1 MSFKRFDS
9 EDFLVSIDAV
19 TAGAFTGNN
28 FELTTVTTSSTQE
41 GGTSGLYFLEV
52 QKETGGEPQY
62 SIAFGDKNGAG
73 STPFDAAIE
82 GKSPTS
88 VVYGQF
94 RNIVLGDESSSFS
107 FAEVT
112 PPANS
117 QSIFAITF
125 NRARYKGS
133 LFPGTFNLGLS
144 GSQFIQLTDNSK
156 DVTAVQFNE
165 AGRVFQLVS
174 GSNGTATGPSNGL
187 SPARKGSYG
196 LFLPDIGTC
205 ILNVD
210 ALQQADGDGGVL
222 GSDSKFG
229 ALAFGSAASENN
241 RRLHCAIS
249 QSLVVDAASGGSDS
263 TSSGSLHLNSLDNV
277 ASDFVFVRARNGEFN
292 YSENPSFISGST
304 GEVIYDA
311 FINAPQTFITT
322 VGLYNDSNELLATAK
337 LSKPLKKD
345 FTKEAL
351 IRVKLDF

>member
-9 EDFLVSIDAV
+9 EDFLVSVDAV
-19 TAGAFTGNN
+19 TAGAFTGN
-28 FELTTVTTSSTQE
+28 ESRIGSTIVTSSTQE
-41 GGTSGLYFLEV
+41 QGTSGQYYLEV
-52 QKETGGEPQY
+52 LKEAAGEPQF
-62 SIAFGDKNGAG
+62 SIAFGDRQG
-73 STPFDAAIE
+73 SGSAPFDTGIT

-94 RNIVLGDESSSFS
+94 RNIILGDESASFS
-107 FAEVT
+107 FGEVT
-112 PPANS
+112 PLQNS
-117 QSIFAITF
+117 QSFFAITF

-133 LFPGTFNLGLS
+133 LFPGTFNLGIS
-144 GSQFIQLTDNSK
+144 GSQLVSLTDNSK

-174 GSNGTATGPSNGL
+174 GSNGTATGPSSGL
-187 SPARKGSYG
+187 SPAGKGSYG

-210 ALQQADGDGGVL
+210 ALNQTRANGGSL

-229 ALAFGSAASENN
+229 ALAYTSAATENN
-241 RRLHCAIS
+241 RRLFAAIS
-249 QSLVVDAASGGSDS
+249 SSCQLGAGDN
-263 TSSGSLHLNSLDNV
+263 TFSGSLTLNSLDNV
-277 ASDFVFVRARNGEFN
+277 ASDFVFIRARNGEFN

-304 GEVIYDA
+304 GEVLYDS

-322 VGLYNDSNELLATAK
+322 IGLYNDSNELVATAK

-351 IRVKLDF
+351 VRVKLDF